1 MNNNLKDCEKMKF
14 SINEKFNLTI
24 VDDKK
29 TLILE
34 SDKHDLIA
42 LKEIIEKSLEEVEEK
57 KSCIMVYNPRSQR
70 LEKMCN

>member
-1 MNNNLKDCEKMKF
+1 MKF

-34 SDKHDLIA
+34 SDKYDLMA
-42 LKEIIEKSLEEVEEK
+42 LKEIIEKSLNEIEEK
-57 KSCIMVYNPRSQR
+57 KSCYMVYNPRSQR
-70 LEKMCN
+70 LEKVCK

>member
-1 MNNNLKDCEKMKF
+1 MKF

-42 LKEIIEKSLEEVEEK
+42 LKEIIEKSLGEIEEK
-57 KSCIMVYNPRSQR
+57 KTCYMVYNPRSQR
-70 LEKMCN
+70 LEKKYE